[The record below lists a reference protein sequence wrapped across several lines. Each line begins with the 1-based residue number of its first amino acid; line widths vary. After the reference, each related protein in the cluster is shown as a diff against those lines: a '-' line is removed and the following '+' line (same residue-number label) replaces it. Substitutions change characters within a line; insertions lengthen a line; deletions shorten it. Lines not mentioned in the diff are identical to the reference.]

1 MRVSLFSLVLIL
13 SSQCFAAVGIT
24 TTSLPNG
31 TYKTAYSA
39 AVYAT
44 GGCTPYK
51 WSIVSGALPAGI
63 TAKASSTTTS
73 LLLSGVP
80 TSATTYTPTIQV
92 TACGGGTYKATYKII
107 IQAQSSSIGISTSSL
122 PNGIVGNAYSAG
134 VNAIGGCTP
143 YKWSIVSGTLP
154 AGITMKVSSTT
165 TSVLLSGIPTTAKT
179 YAPTVQVT
187 GCGGVTSQHSYSIA
201 IQGTT
206 NHVVDVSWKAST
218 TSNVTGYNL
227 YRSPDGVTWKKTNV
241 SLIASTLY
249 NDATVANGS
258 TYYYSA
264 TAVDIYG
271 HESSKS
277 ASVKVVVP

>member
-1 MRVSLFSLVLIL
+1 MRVPLLCLVLTL
-13 SSQCFAAVGIT
+13 ASGCFASVGIT

-31 TYKTAYSA
+31 TYNSAYSA
-39 AVYAT
+39 KVYAT

-51 WSIVSGALPAGI
+51 WSVVSGALPPGI
-63 TAKASSTTTS
+63 TSKVSSTTS

-80 TSATTYTPTIQV
+80 KSAATYTPTIQV
-92 TACGGGTYKATYKII
+92 TACGGSTYKVAYKIVI
-107 IQAQSSSIGISTSSL
+107 KPPYAVAISTSSL
-122 PNGIVGNAYSAG
+122 PNGIVGHAYSAA

-143 YKWSIVSGTLP
+143 YKWTMVSGTLP
-154 AGITMKVSSTT
+154 AGVTTKVSSTT
-165 TSVLLSGIPTTAKT
+165 TSLLLSGTPSSAST

-187 GCGGVTSQHSYSIA
+187 GCGGAIYKHSYSIA
-201 IQGTT
+201 IQATT

-218 TSNVTGYNL
+218 TSDVTGYNL
-227 YRSPDGVTWKKTNV
+227 YRSPDGVNWKKANV

-249 NDATVANGS
+249 TDATVANGS
-258 TYYYSA
+258 TYYYAA

-277 ASVKVVVP
+277 GSIKVAVP

>member
-1 MRVSLFSLVLIL
+1 MRVPLLCLVLTL
-13 SSQCFAAVGIT
+13 ACRCFASVDIT

-31 TYKTAYSA
+31 TFNKSYSA
-39 AVYAT
+39 TVYAT

-51 WSIVSGALPAGI
+51 WSVVSGALPAGI
-63 TAKASSTTTS
+63 TAKTSSSNSS

-92 TACGGGTYKATYKII
+92 TGCGGATYKVAYKII
-107 IQAQSSSIGISTSSL
+107 IQPPYSIAISTSSL
-122 PNGIVGNAYSAG
+122 PNGIVGNAYSAA

-143 YKWSIVSGTLP
+143 YKWSIASGALP
-154 AGITMKVSSTT
+154 AGVTMKVSSTT
-165 TSVLLSGIPTTAKT
+165 TSLLVSGTPSSASA

-187 GCGGVTSQHSYSIA
+187 GCGGGKYKHSYSIA

-218 TSNVTGYNL
+218 TPDVTGYNL
-227 YRSPDGVTWKKTNV
+227 YRSPDGVNWKKANV
-241 SLIASTLY
+241 SLIASTMY
-249 NDATVANGS
+249 NDATVANGT
-258 TYYYSA
+258 TYYYTA

-277 ASVKVVVP
+277 ASIKVTVP

>member
-1 MRVSLFSLVLIL
+1 MRLPLLCLVLTL
-13 SSQCFAAVGIT
+13 ASRCFASLDIT

-31 TYKTAYSA
+31 SVNKSYSA
-39 AVYAT
+39 TVYAT

-51 WSIVSGALPAGI
+51 WSVVSGTLPAGI
-63 TAKASSTTTS
+63 TSKPSSSTTS

-80 TSATTYTPTIQV
+80 TSATTYTPTLQV
-92 TACGGGTYKATYKII
+92 TGCGGGTYKASYKIV
-107 IQAQSSSIGISTSSL
+107 IQAPSSVDITTASL
-122 PNGIVGNAYSAG
+122 PNGIVGQAYSAA
-134 VNAIGGCTP
+134 VNAVGGCTP
-143 YKWSIVSGTLP
+143 YKWSLISGTLP
-154 AGITMKVSSTT
+154 PGVTTKVSSTT
-165 TSVLLSGIPTTAKT
+165 TSLMLSGTPSSAST

-187 GCGGVTSQHSYSIA
+187 GCGGATYKHSYSIA

-218 TSNVTGYNL
+218 TSDVTGYNL
-227 YRSPDGVTWKKTNV
+227 YRSPDGVNWKKANV
-241 SLIASTLY
+241 SLIASTMY

-258 TYYYSA
+258 TYYYAA

-277 ASVKVVVP
+277 ASIKVSVP

>member
-1 MRVSLFSLVLIL
+1 MRVPLLCLVLTL
-13 SSQCFAAVGIT
+13 ASRCFASVDIT

-31 TYKTAYSA
+31 TYNKSYSA
-39 AVYAT
+39 TVYAT

-51 WSIVSGALPAGI
+51 WSVVSGALPAGI
-63 TAKASSTTTS
+63 TAKPSSTTTS

-80 TSATTYTPTIQV
+80 TSAKTYTPTLQV
-92 TACGGGTYKATYKII
+92 TGCGGSTYKLAYKIV
-107 IQAQSSSIGISTSSL
+107 IQPPSGVTISTSSL

-143 YKWSIVSGTLP
+143 YKWSIVSGALP
-154 AGITMKVSSTT
+154 AGVTMKVSSTT
-165 TSVLLSGIPTTAKT
+165 MSLLLSGTPSSAST

-187 GCGGVTSQHSYSIA
+187 GCGGGTYKHSYSIA
-201 IQGTT
+201 IQGTA

-218 TSNVTGYNL
+218 TSDVTGYNL
-227 YRSPDGVTWKKTNV
+227 YRSPDGVNWKKANV
-241 SLIASTLY
+241 SLIASTMY

-258 TYYYSA
+258 TYYYAA
-264 TAVDIYG
+264 TAVDING

-277 ASVKVVVP
+277 ASVKVTVP

>member
-1 MRVSLFSLVLIL
+1 MRLPLLCLVLTL
-13 SSQCFAAVGIT
+13 ASRCFASLDIT

-31 TYKTAYSA
+31 SVNKSYSA
-39 AVYAT
+39 TVYAT

-51 WSIVSGALPAGI
+51 WGVVSGTLPAGI
-63 TAKASSTTTS
+63 TSKPSSSTTS

-80 TSATTYTPTIQV
+80 TSATTYTPTLQV
-92 TACGGGTYKATYKII
+92 SGCGGGTYKASYKIV
-107 IQAQSSSIGISTSSL
+107 IQAPSSVDITTASL
-122 PNGIVGNAYSAG
+122 TNGIVGHAYSAA
-134 VNAIGGCTP
+134 VNAVGGCTP
-143 YKWSIVSGTLP
+143 YKWSLISGTLP
-154 AGITMKVSSTT
+154 AGVTTKVSSTT
-165 TSVLLSGIPTTAKT
+165 TSLVLSGTPSSAST

-187 GCGGVTSQHSYSIA
+187 GCGGATYKHSYSIA

-218 TSNVTGYNL
+218 TSDVTGYNL
-227 YRSPDGVTWKKTNV
+227 YRSPDGVNWKKANV
-241 SLIASTLY
+241 SLIASTMY

-258 TYYYSA
+258 TYYYAA

-277 ASVKVVVP
+277 ASIKVSVP

>member
-1 MRVSLFSLVLIL
+1 MRLPLLCLVLTL
-13 SSQCFAAVGIT
+13 ASRCFASLDIT

-31 TYKTAYSA
+31 SVNKSYSA
-39 AVYAT
+39 TVYAT

-51 WSIVSGALPAGI
+51 WGVVSGTLPAGI
-63 TAKASSTTTS
+63 TSKPSSSTTS

-80 TSATTYTPTIQV
+80 TSATTYTPTLQV
-92 TACGGGTYKATYKII
+92 SGCGGGTYKASYKIV
-107 IQAQSSSIGISTSSL
+107 IQAPSSVDITTASL
-122 PNGIVGNAYSAG
+122 PNGIVGHAYSAA
-134 VNAIGGCTP
+134 VNAVGGCAP
-143 YKWSIVSGTLP
+143 YKWSLISGTLP
-154 AGITMKVSSTT
+154 AGVTTKVSSTT
-165 TSVLLSGIPTTAKT
+165 TSLVLSGTPSSAST

-187 GCGGVTSQHSYSIA
+187 GCGGATYKHSYSIA

-218 TSNVTGYNL
+218 TSDVTGYNL
-227 YRSPDGVTWKKTNV
+227 YRSPDGVNWKKANV
-241 SLIASTLY
+241 SLIASTMY

-258 TYYYSA
+258 TYYYAA

-277 ASVKVVVP
+277 ASIKVSVP

>member
-1 MRVSLFSLVLIL
+1 MRLPLLCLVLTL
-13 SSQCFAAVGIT
+13 ASRCFASLDIT

-31 TYKTAYSA
+31 SVNKSYSA
-39 AVYAT
+39 TVYAT

-51 WSIVSGALPAGI
+51 WGVVSGTLPAGI
-63 TAKASSTTTS
+63 TSKPSSSTTS

-80 TSATTYTPTIQV
+80 TSATTYTPTLQV
-92 TACGGGTYKATYKII
+92 TGCGGGTYKASYKIV
-107 IQAQSSSIGISTSSL
+107 IQAPSSVDITTASL
-122 PNGIVGNAYSAG
+122 PNGIVGHAYSAA
-134 VNAIGGCTP
+134 VNAVGGCTP
-143 YKWSIVSGTLP
+143 YKWSLISGTLP
-154 AGITMKVSSTT
+154 AGVTTKVSSTT
-165 TSVLLSGIPTTAKT
+165 TSLVLSGTPSSAST

-187 GCGGVTSQHSYSIA
+187 GCGGATYKHSYSIA

-218 TSNVTGYNL
+218 TSDVTGYNL
-227 YRSPDGVTWKKTNV
+227 YRSPDGVNWKKANV
-241 SLIASTLY
+241 SLIASTMY

-258 TYYYSA
+258 TYYYAA

-277 ASVKVVVP
+277 ASIKVSVP

>member
-1 MRVSLFSLVLIL
+1 MRIPLICLFLSLACR
-13 SSQCFAAVGIT
+13 CFASVDIT
-24 TTSLPNG
+24 TASLPNG
-31 TYKTAYSA
+31 TFNKSYSA
-39 AVYAT
+39 TVYAT

-51 WSIVSGALPAGI
+51 WSVVSGTLPTGI
-63 TAKASSTTTS
+63 SSKVSSSTTS
-73 LLLSGVP
+73 LVLSGIP
-80 TSATTYTPTIQV
+80 TSAATYTPTLQV
-92 TACGGGTYKATYKII
+92 TGCGGGTYKASYKIVI
-107 IQAQSSSIGISTSSL
+107 QSSSSVQIRTASL
-122 PNGIVGNAYSAG
+122 PNGIVGNAYSAA

-165 TSVLLSGIPTTAKT
+165 TSLALSGTPNRAST

-187 GCGGVTSQHSYSIA
+187 GCGGATYKHSYSIA

-218 TSNVTGYNL
+218 TSDVTGYNL
-227 YRSPDGVTWKKTNV
+227 YRSPDGVNWKKANV
-241 SLIASTLY
+241 SLIASTMY

-258 TYYYSA
+258 TYYYAA

-271 HESSKS
+271 KESSKS
-277 ASVKVVVP
+277 ASIKVSVP

>member
-1 MRVSLFSLVLIL
+1 
-13 SSQCFAAVGIT
+13 VGIT

-31 TYKTAYSA
+31 TFNKSYSA
-39 AVYAT
+39 TVNAT

-51 WSIVSGALPAGI
+51 WSVVSGTLPAGI

-73 LLLSGVP
+73 LLLSGVA
-80 TSATTYTPTIQV
+80 TSASTYTPTLQV
-92 TACGGGTYKATYKII
+92 TACGGGTYKASYKIV
-107 IQAQSSSIGISTSSL
+107 IQAPSSVQISTLTL
-122 PNGIVGNAYSAG
+122 PNGIVGNAYSAA

-143 YKWSIVSGTLP
+143 YKWSLVSGTLP

-165 TSVLLSGIPTTAKT
+165 TSLALSGTPSSAST

-187 GCGGVTSQHSYSIA
+187 GCGGVTYKHSYSIA

-218 TSNVTGYNL
+218 TSDVTGYNL
-227 YRSPDGVTWKKTNV
+227 YRSPDGVNWKKANV
-241 SLIASTLY
+241 SLIASTMY

-258 TYYYSA
+258 TYYYAA

-277 ASVKVVVP
+277 ASIKVSVP